1 MQTVTIGT
9 FYGVSLAF
17 EEGRLAALSVGIHR
31 KDRVPITEQRWTV
44 PPGELSRPALDLR
57 EPDDPEMRRL
67 GLDPATGRQAEQ
79 PLGRGRRRIEV
90 FQGRGEEDS
99 DLVTARAR
107 MIVEVAEPMA
117 WTLLLQ
123 QAQGRAVDGGY
134 EFDLPGRTRVLVR
147 LGDVATKPQVGWEGN
162 VVGVKLE
169 LPEGRTLV
177 DLWIE
182 SRPEYDVND
191 TLIVCP
197 PHQVAEAAV
206 VATCLPTEAFQPL
219 IDLPAMPRDEE
230 GLMRWESRLR
240 RYADLIQRLPL
251 RRIVYLHPYDPQI
264 WHLLD
269 PSGEAERLF
278 LLPEGTEAGDLE
290 EGQVLHYQDHRH
302 LAELAWEHL
311 AGRESPQ
318 GLPLPREAAEFY
330 PFGVLDA
337 LRKGRSL
344 LLEEMDFVPTKEQV
358 AEIVNQG
365 AGGQE
370 VVIVEERVGLACIIG
385 ALYARYIGAH
395 LYVNRPPELE
405 RVEAGIHQVIA
416 RVDALFDSHQWPEDG
431 TPVVADLLS
440 LITTQV
446 DDYICERLRRPRR
459 LTVFTRGMP
468 YTFVRGQGEV
478 LEWGQMPIGHVIAE
492 PAMLT
497 LREVM
502 ARAIERP
509 PLAFSLVFDPGF
521 FGGSE
526 ADWTTA
532 QLAKTPT
539 YPLLLQ
545 GTEASPENLLIYPR
559 FLPVEELVFVTHGTE
574 ESIVLMDAQG
584 EECHLRE
591 DEIRRECQF
600 SSLPVV
606 FNNSCISWVGVGRA
620 FVGAGARGY
629 VGTLWSV
636 ENEAAT
642 DIAKGAIEAMLAEG
656 RPVAEALAGVQVQ
669 DELTKRAYIYVGLAS
684 SELGAKPYP
693 PQEKPE
699 VLRRALD
706 DLFPRLNELANQGH
720 VNQAGTLY
728 KKYRAIA
735 EDYRSLARD
744 PRMEVPPE
752 AQADIG
758 LQEAYYLANMATKRD
773 RATGEAAIE
782 KCRAALDLVNRLPLA
797 KGEKDQRRAL
807 AWGRMAYV
815 QFVQGEWAEALA
827 NYRQSMRA
835 LREVG
840 DREKMAACLRK
851 MGQIHQGR
859 GGWAE
864 AEACYTESLA
874 ICREAGIA
882 QGEAESRNDLG
893 ALYQKWGRSE
903 EALAHL
909 EASLAL
915 CERLGDEGTRS
926 QALINL
932 GLVHQRQGQWGRA
945 QGCYQEALPLC
956 EKLGDRQGM
965 ATCYHNIGNLLC
977 WQGEWE
983 EAWSHYERGL
993 ALSRELG
1000 DREGEAVGLHQM
1012 GTILR
1017 RQGRL
1022 GEALAHLQKSLE
1034 LTRAMG
1040 HRPGEVSTLYALG
1053 LTHEDR
1059 REGAEAL
1066 RCYQSALEVARRLG
1080 DEEAEGILQD
1090 KIEALQDR

>member
-1 MQTVTIGT
+1 MKTVTIGT

-17 EEGRLAALSVGIHR
+17 EDGHLTALSVGVHR
-31 KDRVPITEQRWTV
+31 KDRIPIAERWTV
-44 PPGELSRPALDLR
+44 PPGEMSRPALDLR
-57 EPDDPEMRRL
+57 EQDDPEMRRL

-79 PLGRGRRRIEV
+79 PLGRGKRRIEV
-90 FQGRGEEDS
+90 FQGRGVEGS
-99 DLVTARAR
+99 DAVTARAR
-107 MIVEVAEPMA
+107 MIVKVNETAA

-123 QAQGRAVDGGY
+123 EAQGRAVDGGY
-134 EFDLPGRTRVLVR
+134 DFDLPGRTRVLVR
-147 LGDVATKPQVGWEGN
+147 LGDVVAKPQYGWEGN
-162 VVGVKLE
+162 VVGVRLE
-169 LPEGRTLV
+169 LPAGRPLVV

-191 TLIVCP
+191 TLVVCP

-206 VATCLPTEAFQPL
+206 VVTCLPTHKFQPL
-219 IDLPAMPRDEE
+219 IDLPARPEDEG
-230 GLMRWESRLR
+230 GLRRWESRLS

-251 RRIVYLHPYDPQI
+251 RRIVYLHPYDPQV
-264 WHLLD
+264 WRLFD
-269 PSGEAERLF
+269 PSGEVEQLF
-278 LLPEGTEAGDLE
+278 FLPERTEVGDLE
-290 EGQVLHYQDHRH
+290 GGQVLRYQGHRH

-311 AGRESPQ
+311 AGREALQ
-318 GLPLPREAAEFY
+318 GFPLPREKTEFY

-365 AGGQE
+365 AASQE
-370 VVIVEERVGLACIIG
+370 VVIVEEEVGLAAIIG

-405 RVEAGIHQVIA
+405 RVEAALRQVMA

-431 TPVVADLLS
+431 TPVVADLLP
-440 LITTQV
+440 LVTAQV
-446 DDYICERLRRPRR
+446 DDYIRQRLRRPQR

-478 LEWGQMPIGHVIAE
+478 PEWGQMPIGHVIAE

-502 ARAIERP
+502 ARAIARP
-509 PLAFSLVFDPGF
+509 PLSFSLVFDPGF
-521 FGGSE
+521 FGVSE
-526 ADWTTA
+526 AEWTTE

-539 YPLLLQ
+539 YPLFLQ
-545 GTEASPENLLIYPR
+545 GSEANPENLLIYPR

-574 ESIVLMDAQG
+574 EGIVLKDAQG
-584 EECHLRE
+584 EDRLLREEEIRCECHL
-591 DEIRRECQF
+591 

-606 FNNSCISWVGVGRA
+606 FNNSCISWVGVGGA

-636 ENEAAT
+636 ENEAAIE
-642 DIAKGAIEAMLAEG
+642 IAKGSTEAMLAEG
-656 RPVAEALAGVQVQ
+656 KPVAEALAGVQVE

-684 SELGAKPYP
+684 SELGTWEYDPR
-693 PQEKPE
+693 ERPE

-706 DLFPRLNELANQGH
+706 DLFPRLNDLANQGH
-720 VNQAGTLY
+720 VHQSWTLY
-728 KKYRAIA
+728 EKYRDIA
-735 EDYRSLARD
+735 EDYLSLARD
-744 PRMEVPPE
+744 PQMKVPPE
-752 AQADIG
+752 AQVDIR
-758 LQEAYYLANMATKRD
+758 LQEAYYLANVATKRD
-773 RATGEAAIE
+773 RATAEAVIE
-782 KCRAALDLVNRLPLA
+782 KCQEALDLVNRLPLSE
-797 KGEKDQRRAL
+797 GEKDQRRAL

-815 QFVQGEWAEALA
+815 QFAQGDWAEALA
-827 NYRQSMRA
+827 NYQQSLGA
-835 LREVG
+835 LRGVG
-840 DREKMAACLRK
+840 DREKTAACLRK

-859 GGWAE
+859 GEWAE
-864 AEACYTESLA
+864 AEARYTESLA
-874 ICREAGIA
+874 ICREAGIE

-893 ALYQKWGRSE
+893 ALYLKRGRPE

-915 CERLGDEGTRS
+915 CERLGDEETRS
-926 QALINL
+926 QVLINL
-932 GLVHQRQGQWGRA
+932 GLVHEQQGQWGRA
-945 QGCYQEALPLC
+945 QQRYQEALTLC
-956 EKLGDRQGM
+956 EKLGDRRGM
-965 ATCYHNIGNLLC
+965 ASCYHNLGNLLYGQEE
-977 WQGEWE
+977 WGE
-983 EAWSHYERGL
+983 ARSHYERGL

-1000 DREGEAVGLHQM
+1000 DREGEADSLHQM
-1012 GTILR
+1012 GAVLR

-1022 GEALAHLQKSLE
+1022 SEALTHLRESLE

-1040 HRPGEVSTLYALG
+1040 DRPGEMRTLFGLG

-1059 REGAEAL
+1059 GRVAEAL
-1066 RCYQSALEVARRLG
+1066 GCYQSALEVARRLG
-1080 DEEAEGILQD
+1080 DEEAAGILQG
-1090 KIEALQDR
+1090 KIEALQHR